1 MDKQNEEPISTGD
14 NSTVLIVNPSS
25 SSGSTGKNWNDFY
38 LKVKGFFG
46 ENPEIAF
53 TKKPGDGTTLARES
67 LKKGFKNIV
76 AIGGDGTINE
86 VANGF
91 FLFKKEDDAY
101 NKEKSAVVS
110 RGGILNNDANT
121 DNNTTVAT
129 TSTVAEPPVL
139 MQINS
144 DAVFGIISSG
154 TRNVLAKSLDLPAG
168 DFECCKHFSTSKIQK
183 KIDVISARVTNSSN
197 DAGNNTYSTLAPTR
211 IFLNAAEIGVA
222 AEIIDRSKKIRDKVH
237 SRIVSTVSSI
247 VTTMPTYESNLCE
260 ISIDDGRENILTKM
274 TMVVIANGKYLGGGF
289 KAAPQASVS
298 DGLLDVVILKNSGS
312 FKMLEEFVSMK
323 NGNYTSDDKDII
335 YMKGKK
341 VSIKPKEEEEE
352 KKRRGITVTIDGE
365 PIGILP
371 ATFQVHQNALTIK
384 M

>member
-1 MDKQNEEPISTGD
+1 MNKQNEEPISIGD
-14 NSTVLIVNPSS
+14 NSSVLIVNPSS

-53 TKKPGDGTTLARES
+53 TNKSGDGTTLAREY

-91 FLFKKEDDAY
+91 FLFKREDDAY
-101 NKEKSAVVS
+101 NKEKSAVVGM
-110 RGGILNNDANT
+110 GGISNNDTNT
-121 DNNTTVAT
+121 DNNNTLAT
-129 TSTVAEPPVL
+129 NSTMAEPPVL
-139 MQINS
+139 MQINP

-154 TRNVLAKSLDLPAG
+154 TRNVLAKSLDLPIG
-168 DFECCKHFSTSKIQK
+168 SFECCKHFSTSKILK
-183 KIDVISARVTNSSN
+183 TIDVISATVTNFPN
-197 DAGNNTYSTLAPTR
+197 DDEKNTCSTLAPTR

-237 SRIVSTVSSI
+237 SRIVSTVSS
-247 VTTMPTYESNLCE
+247 VVATMPTYESNLCE
-260 ISIDDGRENILTKM
+260 ISIDDGRESILTKM

-298 DGLLDVVILKNSGS
+298 DGLLDIVILKSSGS

-335 YMKGKK
+335 YMKAKK
-341 VSIKPKEEEEE
+341 VSIKPKEEEE
-352 KKRRGITVTIDGE
+352 KKGRDITVTIDGE
-365 PIGILP
+365 PIGVLP
-371 ATFQVHQNALTIK
+371 ATFQVHENALTIK